1 MAKYNLNITAKSIPS
16 TFHSFTAVRDSA
28 SYDLQC
34 PKTTLHRKDIG
45 YNNVASDVSALM
57 VEKYGLET
65 DQSRSSRIGD
75 GKNAHTGRDAFI
87 VVRTRT
93 CLEISVYGLLAAVLN
108 I

>member
-16 TFHSFTAVRDSA
+16 TLHSFTAVQDRA

-34 PKTTLHRKDIG
+34 PKTTLHRKDKG

-65 DQSRSSRIGD
+65 DRSQPSRIGD
-75 GKNAHTGRDAFI
+75 GKKRSHRARSLYSRPGAD
-87 VVRTRT
+87 VR
-93 CLEISVYGLLAAVLN
+93 EN
-108 I
+108 

>member
-1 MAKYNLNITAKSIPS
+1 MATYNLNIYTKSISS

-34 PKTTLHRKDIG
+34 PKTTSHRKDKG

-65 DQSRSSRIGD
+65 DQSQPSRIGD

-93 CLEISVYGLLAAVLN
+93 CLEISDSGLYAAVLD

>member
-1 MAKYNLNITAKSIPS
+1 MASYSLNIHTKSIPS

-57 VEKYGLET
+57 VEKYGSEI
-65 DQSRSSRIGD
+65 DQSQPSRVRD
-75 GKNAHTGRDAFI
+75 GKIAHTGRDAFI
-87 VVRTRT
+87 VARTRT
-93 CLEISVYGLLAAVLN
+93 
-108 I
+108 